1 MTVLATIVVLGVLI
15 FVHELGH
22 FWAAK
27 MVDIKVD
34 RFAIGL
40 GPRVAGFK
48 RGETEYILAAIPLG
62 GYVKMAGMAD
72 EVMEKIEGG
81 PADGD
86 GATEDGADE
95 GARAE
100 RRAGS
105 HDRSAREGT
114 VKRRPGPRDFDGK
127 PIWART
133 IVISAGVIMNFLFA
147 FLAYGF
153 VAGFFGEAE
162 LDTRRLGGVAAEGL
176 PAGAE
181 ALVDL
186 PVGSDVVQVGER
198 PIDRWRDLTEA
209 IRTEPAGP
217 LVIRTENP
225 SATVEIDLPVDV
237 EERRRIAGSIVFWV
251 PPAVGAV
258 TPGTPAEEAGLR
270 AGDRVVAV
278 EGEPVTTWEDLVMA
292 VRGRMGQRTELAL
305 ERDGQS
311 LVRVLVPEEAE
322 ETDPLTGETVTVG
335 RIGILRPLD
344 PVVYERVSVGEAVV
358 IAWDKTVLVTR
369 LILGFLR
376 DLVTGNISPRSVGSI
391 VAIGEMSGDAAE
403 QGLAPFLEF
412 MALFSI
418 NLAILNLLPIP
429 ILDGGHLLFLLIE
442 AVRGKAVS
450 IEQRARWSQV
460 GLVVLLGI
468 MILALSNDFQ
478 RVFRRWF

>member
-1 MTVLATIVVLGVLI
+1 MTVFATIVVLGVLI

-27 MVDIKVD
+27 AVDIKVD

-81 PADGD
+81 PSEEDGHD
-86 GATEDGADE
+86 GAEAARDQRRADPRDHAAAA
-95 GARAE
+95 GAR
-100 RRAGS
+100 
-105 HDRSAREGT
+105 
-114 VKRRPGPRDFDGK
+114 RRPGPRDFDGK

-162 LDTRRLGGVAAEGL
+162 LDTRRVGNVAAERL
-176 PAGAE
+176 PPGAE

-186 PVGSDVVQVGER
+186 PVGADLVQIGER
-198 PIDRWRDLTEA
+198 PIERWRDVTEA
-209 IRTEPAGP
+209 LRAEPTGPLTIRTA
-217 LVIRTENP
+217 NP
-225 SATVEIDLPVDV
+225 SATVRIDLPADI
-237 EERRRIAGSIVFWV
+237 EARRQLAGSIVYWV
-251 PPAVGAV
+251 PAEVGAV

-270 AGDRVVAV
+270 AGDAVVAV
-278 EGEPVTTWEDLVMA
+278 EGTPVTTWEDLVMA
-292 VRGRMGQRTELAL
+292 VRGRMGLRTELEL
-305 ERDGQS
+305 RRDEQS

-322 ETDPLTGETVTVG
+322 ETDPVTGETITVG

-344 PVVYERVSVGEAVV
+344 PVVYERVGLGEAVV

-376 DLVTGNISPRSVGSI
+376 DLLTGNVSPRSVGSI

-403 QGLAPFLEF
+403 QGFAPFLEF

-429 ILDGGHLLFLLIE
+429 ILDGGHLVFLLIE
-442 AVRGKAVS
+442 GVRGKAVS

-460 GLVVLLGI
+460 GLVILLGI

-478 RVFRRWF
+478 RVLRRWF